1 MPGRAAPAAP
11 APKAAQKAGPA
22 AESGAAAA
30 DAEGARPALDTQAI
44 HETAA
49 RTVLGAQKLFG
60 NLTGFIREAQSAV
73 ADTWS
78 GLQGGEE
85 GGGGPLGGPLNVR
98 RRAAEALQ
106 SKGTAATSGAG
117 AAASAQAA
125 SRREIAKSDAAQYFV
140 EYKGL
145 DLSLLNQD
153 MLEPRH
159 AERERRKGGDH
170 VFT

>member
-98 RRAAEALQ
+98 RRA
-106 SKGTAATSGAG
+106 S
-117 AAASAQAA
+117 ASAQAA